1 MAQDDLAVPAIEILI
16 VAVVISFCIYILA
29 KIIRLAFR
37 WLLRWSVLNSG
48 SSAPITL
55 ICFAIAVYLIL
66 RPLTFILSR
75 GWDIAVALITVV
87 PQSLQQLLAAIPGAC
102 AHSTPASCVNVV
114 TNSVLSAWIALISSI
129 ILQLDIGKF
138 PVVDAIMMTAIWL
151 GLSNVFSNTN
161 ITQQLVFTVD
171 AVRANFVNSY
181 KAISQRRA
189 PIFFSSLFWHWVHT

>member
-37 WLLRWSVLNSG
+37 WLRWSVLNSG

-55 ICFAIAVYLIL
+55 IAIAVYLIP